1 MAVFTRT
8 NGTAGAVGTLNGT
21 SGAQVG
27 QSVKLYLVTV
37 KNGSAS
43 AQDIRGEDDAV
54 NEVFEVILKQFP
66 SLLAYYA
73 ANASSGVISIITDGH
88 SAPAASVLQ
97 TAIQALGTVNSMDIS
112 GTTVADGV
120 SFTVA

>member
-37 KNGSAS
+37 KNSGAS

-54 NEVFEVILKQFP
+54 NEVFEVVLKQFP
-66 SLLAYYA
+66 ALITYYA
-73 ANASSGVISIITDGH
+73 ANASSGVISVICDGH
-88 SAPAASVLQ
+88 AAPAASVLQ

-112 GTTVADGV
+112 GTTVADGTA
-120 SFTVA
+120 FTVA